1 MSDDGKS
8 VPTEGVDYGHT
19 MVVWPARPQWGQ
31 PGAGAGIGVNPDF
44 DPTTG
49 NGWLPAEDGYSEAL
63 PAGVPANVQAAI
75 GQVKPGGT
83 NGSLMSCDLWKLRPA
98 EGYPWDPK
106 VAWDPVFVYFP
117 AQAVSD
123 ANLSAGGLPDAVPV
137 HTRIQDEVHD
147 GAQYICA
154 TGSGSQPYSL
164 PVVKATASGAYYT
177 IGHLPGPMAP
187 YTFSFSASERGELR
201 FPRGEENVS
210 GLHPAGFTVGANTTD
225 CIVVFPEGSGLEP
238 LYFAMVVSLMAGP
251 LQQRQEQE
259 NQARAK
265 AEAEARAEASYQAN
279 YQSMLE
285 RARQLAQAQSVGAPN
300 TEELRAAFIRDREA
314 FRPADL
320 EAINAELDR
329 ATVAEGQLR
338 AREALWQKAGVV
350 PAPAYTPEMVNA
362 AEAALGAAGAMA
374 LSQAPNGMQLSVAG
388 SGVWT
393 AAGETAGS
401 LGAAIGRGIAALTAS
416 TVGPMVAAA
425 STILF
430 SPPAGGGSDRVPG
443 RDLDAM
449 FALNAQLLAGPDVK
463 IEPGSGSVNLP
474 ARGRLVFSNG
484 QLALELLKTGDGLP
498 GAVPVLNAAR
508 DAATGLDKITVP
520 SVAGAPARTIL
531 VNPVPLPAQPSDTG
545 SQQPVPVTPVHT
557 GTEVKPVDTI
567 TVTTT
572 PAADVGG
579 LRDFIYWRPDA
590 SGTGVEPMYVMLSGP
605 YGETNAKGKYSGR
618 DYNTDKAGGPI
629 QELDWSTAT
638 VDRAGVDKV
647 KLHTGRFGESA
658 DNVVMIDRLEKIL
671 KGELQPTDIDKRFYT
686 HEIRELERYR
696 NLGVKDGE
704 RPKNRSEVWNN
715 THTATLEDY
724 KINEKTQPLYTP
736 EAEEAYRK
744 AEEGK

>member
-201 FPRGEENVS
+201 FPRVEENVS

-265 AEAEARAEASYQAN
+265 AEAEAQAEASYQAN

-314 FRPADL
+314 FRPTDL

-329 ATVAEGQLR
+329 ATVVEGQLR

-350 PAPAYTPEMVNA
+350 PASAYTPEMVNA
-362 AEAALGAAGAMA
+362 AEAALGAAGVMA

-388 SGVWT
+388 SGVWM

-430 SPPAGGGSDRVPG
+430 SSPAGSGSDRVPG

-463 IEPGSGSVNLP
+463 IEPGVTSVNLP
-474 ARGRLVFSNG
+474 ARGELVNSNG
-484 QLALELLKTGDGLP
+484 QLALQLLKTGDGLP
-498 GAVPVLNAAR
+498 AAVPVLNAVR
-508 DAATGLDKITVP
+508 DAATGLDRITVP
-520 SVAGAPARTIL
+520 AVAGAPERIIL
-531 VNPVPLPAQPSDTG
+531 VNPAPPPAQPSDTG
-545 SQQPVPVTPVHT
+545 NQNPVPVTPAHT
-557 GTEVKPVDTI
+557 GTEATPVETM

-579 LRDFIYWRPDA
+579 LQDFIYWRPDA
-590 SGTGVEPMYVMLSGP
+590 AGTGVEPVYVMLKDPLDSGRFTRKQLDRK
-605 YGETNAKGKYSGR
+605 YKHAIDFGVSDTKKNGETLTKFRDAIEAHLADKETVEKGTYRREKGSKVYFNPKSMNVVILKSNGDWLSGWKI
-618 DYNTDKAGGPI
+618 NP
-629 QELDWSTAT
+629 E
-638 VDRAGVDKV
+638 
-647 KLHTGRFGESA
+647 A
-658 DNVVMIDRLEKIL
+658 DNGKIYLETGDL
-671 KGELQPTDIDKRFYT
+671 
-686 HEIRELERYR
+686 
-696 NLGVKDGE
+696 
-704 RPKNRSEVWNN
+704 
-715 THTATLEDY
+715 
-724 KINEKTQPLYTP
+724 
-736 EAEEAYRK
+736 
-744 AEEGK
+744 